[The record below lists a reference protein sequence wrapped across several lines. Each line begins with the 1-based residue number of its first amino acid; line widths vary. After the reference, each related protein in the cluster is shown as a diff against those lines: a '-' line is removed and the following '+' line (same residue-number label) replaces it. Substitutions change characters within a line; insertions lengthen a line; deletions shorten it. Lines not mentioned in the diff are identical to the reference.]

1 MTWKLHCQDY
11 MSGEGESCLFFL
23 SGLPLCLYWPEYEGL
38 ESKGIISLQE
48 TAEDRAILYGKAL
61 SPLCSFF
68 FDP

>member
-11 MSGEGESCLFFL
+11 MSGVGENCLFFR

-38 ESKGIISLQE
+38 ESKGTISLQE
-48 TAEDRAILYGKAL
+48 TAENRSVLYGKAR
-61 SPLCSFF
+61 STLCSFF